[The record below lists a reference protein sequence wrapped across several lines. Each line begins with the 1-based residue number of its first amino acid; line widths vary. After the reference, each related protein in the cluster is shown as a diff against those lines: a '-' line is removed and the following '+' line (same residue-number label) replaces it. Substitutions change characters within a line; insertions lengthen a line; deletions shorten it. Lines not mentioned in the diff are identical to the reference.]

1 MIPELKIFKNEEA
14 LSSEYLPE
22 ILPHRENQIKELANN
37 LLPAAKGRK
46 PQNTFL
52 FGPPG
57 IGKTAVTKFV
67 FREFEEYSG
76 IKTFYINCWDYRTA
90 VAILS
95 KVVIDLGTFVQRRSV
110 SKDEVIE
117 KLKEACSKS
126 RKGLVICLDE
136 VDQMEKEA
144 LYDLLR
150 INQYI
155 ENPIGIVF
163 ISNSPY
169 VFTETEP
176 RIRSSL
182 SIEEI
187 EFKPYSPDEMKS
199 ILNERVKF
207 AFAAVEEGVVLL
219 AANCAVKKGGDVRIG
234 LDCLQKSGRIAE
246 QENSDKV
253 KVEHIKKIISDI
265 KPAKPEILKEKINE
279 TEKLILGIVREKK
292 SWLSGELYESYSR
305 RIENPVSERYFRNFV
320 NHLAEI
326 NLVKVRERKWGI
338 KGRMRI
344 ISRA

>member
-22 ILPHRENQIKELANN
+22 LLPHRENQVKELANN

-46 PQNTFL
+46 PQSTFL

-57 IGKTAVTKFV
+57 IGKTAVTKYV

-95 KVVIDLGTFVQRRSV
+95 KIVIDLGTFIQRRSV
-110 SKDEVIE
+110 SKDEAIE
-117 KLKEACSKS
+117 KLKEACSKN
-126 RKGLVICLDE
+126 RKSLIICLDE

-155 ENPIGIVF
+155 ENPVGIVF
-163 ISNSPY
+163 ISNNPH

-187 EFKPYSPDEMKS
+187 EFKPYSLEEMKS
-199 ILNERVKF
+199 ILKDRAKL
-207 AFAAVEEGVVLL
+207 AFAAVEDGVVLL
-219 AANCAVKKGGDVRIG
+219 AANCALKKGGDVRVG

-246 QENSDKV
+246 QESSDKV
-253 KVEHIKKIISDI
+253 GIEHIKKIILEV

-279 TEKLILGIVREKK
+279 MEKLILGIVKEKK
-292 SWLSGELYESYSR
+292 YWLSGELYESYR
-305 RIENPVSERYFRNFV
+305 KRAENPVSDRHFRDFV

-326 NLVKVRERKWGI
+326 NLVKVKERKRGI
-338 KGRMRI
+338 KGRMRV
-344 ISRA
+344 ISRV

>member
-1 MIPELKIFKNEEA
+1 MISELKIFKSEEA
-14 LSSEYLPE
+14 LSTEYLPDL
-22 ILPHRENQIKELANN
+22 LPNRENQIKELANN

-46 PQNTFL
+46 PQSTFL
-52 FGPPG
+52 SGPPG
-57 IGKTAVTKFV
+57 IGKTAVTKYV
-67 FREFEEYSG
+67 LREFEEYSG

-95 KVVIDLGTFVQRRSV
+95 KIAIDLGTFVQRRSV

-117 KLKEACSKS
+117 KLKEACGKS
-126 RKGLVICLDE
+126 RKSLIICLDE

-155 ENPIGIVF
+155 ENPVGIVF
-163 ISNSPY
+163 ISNNPH
-169 VFTETEP
+169 VFTDTEP

-187 EFKPYSPDEMKS
+187 EFKPYSLEEMKG
-199 ILNERVKF
+199 ILKERAKL

-219 AANCAVKKGGDVRIG
+219 AANCAVSKGGDVRIG
-234 LDCLQKSGRIAE
+234 LDCLRKSGRIAE

-253 KVEHIKKIISDI
+253 KIEHIKKIISEV

-279 TEKLILGIVREKK
+279 TEKIILGIVSEGK
-292 SWLSGELYESYSR
+292 SWLSGEFYENYKKR
-305 RIENPVSERYFRNFV
+305 VGDPVSERYFREFV

-326 NLVKVRERKWGI
+326 NLIKVRERKRGV
-338 KGRMRI
+338 KGRMRV